1 MNVMAWSKS
10 TVDYGRKLVD
20 SAADGIRTGEDEFL
34 VDGRLTP
41 YLAKGATRSLAPAAI
56 GAVLGAYCGS
66 LRHGCR
72 STARILTGCILGGLV
87 GFGAGM
93 VWETR
98 YLTESI
104 GTNVH
109 KRVQS
114 ARDEHWLEENPID
127 YA

>member
-20 SAADGIRTGEDEFL
+20 SAVDGVRTGEDEFL

-41 YLAKGATRSLAPAAI
+41 YLATGATKSLAPAAI
-56 GAVLGAYCGS
+56 GAILGACCGS
-66 LRHGCR
+66 LQRERR
-72 STARILTGCILGGLV
+72 SAARILTGCILGGLI
-87 GFGAGM
+87 GFGVGM

-104 GTNVH
+104 GANVQ

>member
-10 TVDYGRKLVD
+10 TADYGRKLVD
-20 SAADGIRTGEDEFL
+20 SAVDGVRTGEDRFL
-34 VDGRLTP
+34 VDGRLAP
-41 YLAKGATRSLAPAAI
+41 YLTKGATKSLASAAI
-56 GAVLGAYCGS
+56 GAILGAYCGS
-66 LRHGCR
+66 LQRERR
-72 STARILTGCILGGLV
+72 SAARILTGCILGGLI

-104 GTNVH
+104 GANVH

-114 ARDEHWLEENPID
+114 ALDEHWLEENPID

>member
-20 SAADGIRTGEDEFL
+20 SAVDGVRTGEDEFL

-41 YLAKGATRSLAPAAI
+41 YLTKGASRSLVPAAI
-56 GAVLGAYCGS
+56 GAILGTYCGA
-66 LRHGCR
+66 LRHERR
-72 STARILTGCILGGLV
+72 STARILTGCILGGLL
-87 GFGAGM
+87 GFSAGM

-104 GTNVH
+104 GTNVR

-114 ARDEHWLEENPID
+114 ARDEHWFEENPID

>member
-1 MNVMAWSKS
+1 MNVKAWSRT

-20 SAADGIRTGEDEFL
+20 SAVAGMRTGEDEFL
-34 VDGRLTP
+34 VDGRLSP
-41 YLAKGATRSLAPAAI
+41 YLANRATRSLAPAAI
-56 GAVLGAYCGS
+56 GAMLGAYCGC
-66 LRHGCR
+66 LRRERR
-72 STARILTGCILGGLV
+72 SAARVLTGCILGGLF
-87 GFGAGM
+87 GFSAGM

-104 GTNVH
+104 GANVR

-114 ARDEHWLEENPID
+114 VRDERWLEENPID

>member
-1 MNVMAWSKS
+1 MNVKAWSKS
-10 TVDYGRKLVD
+10 TAGYSRKLVD
-20 SAADGIRTGEDEFL
+20 SAVDGIRTGEGEFL

-56 GAVLGAYCGS
+56 GMILGAYCGC
-66 LRHGCR
+66 LRHEGR
-72 STARILTGCILGGLV
+72 GTARILTGCVLGGLI

-104 GTNVH
+104 GTNVR

-114 ARDEHWLEENPID
+114 VRDEHWLEENPID

>member
-1 MNVMAWSKS
+1 MNAKTWSKS
-10 TVDYGRKLVD
+10 TVEYGRKLVD
-20 SAADGIRTGEDEFL
+20 STVDGIRTGEDEFL

-56 GAVLGAYCGS
+56 GAILGAYCGG
-66 LRHGCR
+66 LRRERR
-72 STARILTGCILGGLV
+72 SAARVLTGCILGGLV

-104 GTNVH
+104 GANVS

-114 ARDEHWLEENPID
+114 VRDEHWLEENPID

>member
-1 MNVMAWSKS
+1 MSVGTWSKS
-10 TVDYGRKLVD
+10 TVEYGRRLVD
-20 SAADGIRTGEDEFL
+20 SAVDGIRTGEDEFR

-41 YLAKGATRSLAPAAI
+41 YIAKGAIRSLAPAAL
-56 GAVLGAYCGS
+56 GCFLGAYS
-66 LRHGCR
+66 VLLRR
-72 STARILTGCILGGLV
+72 ERQSATRILTGCILGGLI
-87 GFGAGM
+87 GFGAGI

-104 GTNVH
+104 GVNVR

-114 ARDEHWLEENPID
+114 VRDEHWLEENPID